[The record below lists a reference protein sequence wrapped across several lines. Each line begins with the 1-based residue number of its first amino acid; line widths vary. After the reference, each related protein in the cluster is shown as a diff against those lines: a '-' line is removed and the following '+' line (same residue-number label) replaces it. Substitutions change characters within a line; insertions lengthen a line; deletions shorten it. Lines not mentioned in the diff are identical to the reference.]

1 MRLGTRELPR
11 QELPSRLNQWAYSFG
26 LMSKVTR
33 KTFLG
38 FGAALAGVSALDRS
52 GLGAFTGAQAQ
63 PAAGAGPGVT
73 ADLVVTNARVLTVD
87 PSMPRAEAF
96 AIKDGRFIAV
106 GSNADIRNLAGTRA
120 RQIDAAGATITPG
133 FIDCHCHVSGVGELY
148 SVNAQVPRVR
158 ELQANLKARADKT
171 PPGQWVEAIMFDDT
185 KLDVPLTRK
194 ELDEVSRDHP
204 IAVNHRGGHTSWY
217 NSKAFELAGITRAT
231 PDPDHGRFF
240 RDESGELT
248 GRVAELARG
257 VFGKV
262 GTRERFTP
270 EQQRERG
277 RNGMRHISQLLTAAG
292 LTSVHDASAGRARIQ
307 AYQDAR
313 VNGELRH
320 RAGFLVANGETFTA
334 FKAAGITYGFGDD
347 MLRVVG
353 VKYAADGSASERTMR
368 MSTPFVGTKDYGIL
382 TMTQKEV
389 DDAVED
395 AWRSNFRVAIHAN
408 GDTTIDMVLKAYER
422 VQKQWPRADPR
433 NRIEHCSLVNPELLA
448 RIKALGVIPTPFWT
462 YAHYHGE
469 KWGFY
474 GQDKMNW
481 MFAHRSFIDSG
492 IRVAGASDY
501 GPGPFEPL
509 MAIQSMVTRKDF
521 AGNVWGPKQRISVD
535 EALMVGTI
543 NGAYASHEENTK
555 GSITAGKLADFTM
568 LAKDPH
574 DVNPD
579 EIKNIK
585 IVRTVVGGKTVYEA

>member
-1 MRLGTRELPR
+1 MGKITR
-11 QELPSRLNQWAYSFG
+11 NQ
-26 LMSKVTR
+26 
-33 KTFLG
+33 FLG
-38 FGAALAGVSALDRS
+38 FSAALAGVASLDRS
-52 GLGAFTGAQAQ
+52 GLGVVARAAAQ
-63 PAAGAGPGVT
+63 PAAGPGVA
-73 ADLVVTNARVLTVD
+73 ADLIVINARVLTVD
-87 PSMPRAEAF
+87 PSMPRADAF

-106 GSNADIRNLAGTRA
+106 GGSADIRNLAGART
-120 RQIDAAGATITPG
+120 RQIDAAGATVTPG

-148 SVNAQVPRVR
+148 SVNANVPRVR
-158 ELQANLKARADKT
+158 ELQANLKAKADKT

-185 KLDVPLTRK
+185 KLDVTLIRK
-194 ELDEVSRDHP
+194 QLDEVSRDHP

-217 NSKAFELAGITRAT
+217 NSKAFEMAGITRAT

-277 RNGMRHISQLLTAAG
+277 RNGMRHISELLTAAG
-292 LTSVHDASAGRARIQ
+292 LTSVHDAGANRDRIQ

-313 VNGELRH
+313 EAGELRH
-320 RAGFLVANGETFTA
+320 RACFLVRGADTFSG

-347 MLRVVG
+347 MLRVGG

-368 MSTPFVGTKDYGIL
+368 MSTPYVGTTDYGIL
-382 TMTQKEV
+382 TMTQKEI
-389 DDAVED
+389 DEAVED
-395 AWRSNFRVAIHAN
+395 AWRHNFRIAIHAN

-422 VQKQWPRADPR
+422 VQQQWPRPDPR
-433 NRIEHCSLVNPELLA
+433 NRIEHCSLVNPSLLA

-469 KWGFY
+469 KWANY
-474 GQDKMNW
+474 GQEKMNW
-481 MFAHRSFIDSG
+481 MFAHKSFIDSG
-492 IRVAGASDY
+492 IVVPGASDY

-521 AGNVWGPKQRISVD
+521 SGNVWGPRQRISVD
-535 EALMVGTI
+535 EALMVATI
-543 NGAYASHEENTK
+543 NGAYASHEEKTK

-579 EIKNIK
+579 EIKNIQV
-585 IVRTVVGGKTVYEA
+585 VRTVVGGRTVFPKGDA

>member
-1 MRLGTRELPR
+1 MAEI
-11 QELPSRLNQWAYSFG
+11 S
-26 LMSKVTR
+26 R

-38 FGAALAGVSALDRS
+38 LSAALAGVAIDRSALAVAARS
-52 GLGAFTGAQAQ
+52 EAQ
-63 PAAGAGPGVT
+63 PAAGAGAGVV
-73 ADLVVTNARVLTVD
+73 ADLIVVNARVLTID
-87 PSMPRAEAF
+87 PSRPRAEAF

-106 GSNADIRNLAGTRA
+106 GSNADIRNLAAAST

-158 ELQANLKARADKT
+158 ELQANLKTRIDKT

-185 KLDVPLTRK
+185 KLDVTLTRK

-217 NSKAFELAGITRAT
+217 NSKAFEMAGITKAT

-248 GRVAELARG
+248 GRVAELARN

-277 RNGMRHISQLLTAAG
+277 HNGMRHISELLTAAG
-292 LTSVHDASAGRARIQ
+292 LTSVHDANANRNRIQ

-313 VNGELRH
+313 QAGELRH
-320 RAGFLVANGETFTA
+320 RACFLVNNGDTFTG
-334 FKAAGITYGFGDD
+334 FKAAGIAYGYGDD
-347 MLRVVG
+347 MLRVGG
-353 VKYAADGSASERTMR
+353 VKYIADGSASERTMR
-368 MSTPFVGTKDYGIL
+368 MSTPFVGTNDYGIL
-382 TMTQKEV
+382 TMTQKEI

-395 AWRSNFRVAIHAN
+395 AWRNNFRVAVHAN

-422 VQKQWPRADPR
+422 VQKQWPRPDPR
-433 NRIEHCSLVNPELLA
+433 NRIEHCSLVNPDLLA

-469 KWGFY
+469 KWANY
-474 GQDKMNW
+474 GQEKMNW
-481 MFAHRSFIDSG
+481 MFAHRSFLDSG
-492 IRVAGASDY
+492 IVVPGASDY

-521 AGNVWGPKQRISVD
+521 SGNVWGPRQRITVD
-535 EALMVGTI
+535 EALRVATI
-543 NGAYASHEENTK
+543 NGAYASHDENNK
-555 GSITAGKLADFTM
+555 GSIAAGKLADFTM

-579 EIKNIK
+579 EIKNIQ
-585 IVRTVVGGKTVYEA
+585 IVRTVVGGRTVYPKGEA